1 MQNATN
7 WEVIADQ
14 FNAECR
20 ARKASAASRKSVN
33 RVANTGHQKNR
44 AAMASAKRFFA
55 MQA

>member
-7 WEVIADQ
+7 WETIADQ

-20 ARKASAASRKSVN
+20 ARKASAASRKSGN
-33 RVANTGHQKNR
+33 RVANTNHQKNR

>member
-1 MQNATN
+1 MQNAAN
-7 WEVIADQ
+7 WETIADQ

-20 ARKASAASRKSVN
+20 ARKASAASRKSGN
-33 RVANTGHQKNR
+33 RVSNNGNQKNR